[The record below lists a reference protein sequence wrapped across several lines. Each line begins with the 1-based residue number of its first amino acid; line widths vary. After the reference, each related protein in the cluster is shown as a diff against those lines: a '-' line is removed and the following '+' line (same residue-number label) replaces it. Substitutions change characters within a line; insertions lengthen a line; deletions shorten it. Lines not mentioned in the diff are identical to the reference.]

1 MAIKLQ
7 AIQRRQPQD
16 VLDAKLLLL
25 QRRLKKRLEGKLLQ
39 RKRKK
44 MQRCRCRCQ
53 IELSA
58 FFLPHTIV
66 QPIPY
71 DRPAHFLRSSSPS
84 LTIVTSIPNDRP
96 DRPIR

>member
-1 MAIKLQ
+1 MNDNHPRVNNHLKVRQDLRLVAIKLQ

-39 RKRKK
+39 RKK

-71 DRPAHFLRSSSPS
+71 DRPAHF
-84 LTIVTSIPNDRP
+84 
-96 DRPIR
+96 

>member
-1 MAIKLQ
+1 MNDNHPRVNNHLKVRQDLRLVAIKLQ

-16 VLDAKLLLL
+16 VLNAKLLLL
-25 QRRLKKRLEGKLLQ
+25 QRRLKKLLQ
-39 RKRKK
+39 RKK

-71 DRPAHFLRSSSPS
+71 DRPAHF
-84 LTIVTSIPNDRP
+84 
-96 DRPIR
+96 

>member
-1 MAIKLQ
+1 MNKNNHPRVNNHLKVRQDLYLRLVAIKLQ

-71 DRPAHFLRSSSPS
+71 DRPAHF
-84 LTIVTSIPNDRP
+84 
-96 DRPIR
+96 